1 MCEPEINI
9 KQQPTYFS
17 YLLRLWQ
24 EDEQGDAWRMSLE
37 NVHNGE
43 LRGFAKLNDLFE
55 FLKHEIE
62 MSSQLDLDQGLGK
75 EVVPK

>member
-1 MCEPEINI
+1 
-9 KQQPTYFS
+9 
-17 YLLRLWQ
+17 
-24 EDEQGDAWRMSLE
+24 LE